1 MYFIFSAC
9 LLLLINYAIQLCS
22 PIMRIVFDIMKQ
34 SSLNLARS
42 KFPTQQLQ
50 FFSHKVVKDSF
61 EVKMSESVSIKELE
75 SALQCPACNH
85 LPRSTPIYQC
95 ENGHILCTNCRIKLS
110 KCPTCQMSVGQT
122 RSLFAEKMLQK
133 IPLPCKFEIHGC
145 QTKALMNTQPRFE
158 KNVTS
163 FLSKMIF

>member
-1 MYFIFSAC
+1 MRY
-9 LLLLINYAIQLCS
+9 NYAVQLCAS
-22 PIMRIVFDIMKQ
+22 YLTITKQ

-42 KFPTQQLQ
+42 KFPTQQHK
-50 FFSHKVVKDSF
+50 FFSLQVVKDSF

-95 ENGHILCTNCRIKLS
+95 ESGHILCTNCRIRLS

-133 IPLPCKFEIHGC
+133 IPLPCRFEIHGC

-158 KNVTS
+158 KMKQV
-163 FLSKMIF
+163 FYQK